1 MSRNRTVRNHGAVA
15 RGKQLISTRPTE
27 RKAVRAVAA
36 IFEDANYTFQEVE
49 RGIDIGKDAYVDLPE
64 DIGFGGAM
72 VALQIKGGAT
82 CRDGE
87 NYRIPDISEKDRT
100 LWAGSSLFVY
110 GMVHDEADGSVH
122 WVDLTTWARNLREGM
137 PKSYCPVPRDNLLSD
152 LTLPNWTAQV
162 QRHLRAQLDPPVL
175 GLMSDDWAKQRAAI
189 GDCFALGRRD
199 PRPLMLLRA
208 SLRWLADVD
217 ATWPAIQVLSLTT
230 HHPDVMWTEDNWLP
244 DEIRAAV
251 RDTYRWSLDE
261 ADLLI
266 GAPAGDMWGRGD
278 LGQCVYELLVCD
290 PDLQALLEQL
300 VEATSDEDV
309 RFQAARILVA
319 LADEDGAKVLDRLAN
334 TTPGLRN
341 DSMFGELQQLLAD
354 HGPAPLY

>member
-1 MSRNRTVRNHGAVA
+1 MATHKR
-15 RGKQLISTRPTE
+15 LISTRPTE

-64 DIGFGGAM
+64 HIGFAGAM
-72 VALQIKGGAT
+72 VALQIKGGET

-87 NYRIPDISEKDRT
+87 NYRVPDISVKDRT
-100 LWAGSSLFVY
+100 LWAGSSVFVY

-122 WVDLTTWARNLREGM
+122 WVDLTTWARNLRAGT
-137 PKSYCPVPRDNLLSD
+137 PKSYCPLPRDNLLSD
-152 LTLPNWTAQV
+152 VTLPNWTAHV
-162 QRHLRAQLDPPVL
+162 QRQLRAQLDPPVL
-175 GLMSDDWAKQRAAI
+175 GLMSGAWGMQRSAI

-217 ATWPAIQVLSLTT
+217 STWPAIQVLSLVTD
-230 HHPDVMWTEDNWLP
+230 HPDVMWTDENWLP

-251 RDTYRWSLDE
+251 RGTYRWSLDE
-261 ADLLI
+261 AELLI

-278 LGQCVYELLVCD
+278 LGQCVYELLICD
-290 PDLQALLEQL
+290 PDHEALLEQL
-300 VEATSDEDV
+300 VETTSDDEV
-309 RFQAARILVA
+309 RFQAARIRVA
-319 LADEDGAKVLDRLAN
+319 LADQDGSEVLERLAD
-334 TTPGLRN
+334 TTPALRN
-341 DSMFGELQQLLAD
+341 DSMFGELRQILAD
-354 HGPAPLY
+354 HGHAPLY